1 MPQCQETLLGPWIP
15 EDSGRVVISTR
26 IRGSL
31 EYQGP
36 EHHLNPA
43 IVQALLHP
51 SRRTLL
57 PLIVKWSMDTG
68 GFPLHRELDVLHVH
82 IHGHV
87 DALAEEGSCIKETVT
102 FVLAHEPLALY
113 IHQTAYTHIHMYVS
127 LYLYIYIYIYRY
139 YLCIYL
145 LVCVYIYIFIII
157 IIIITIIIIAF
168 IYVFVYIYIY
178 IHIYIYIYIY
188 IYMYICSL
196 GKRLL
201 SGSCSIRYPDPQP
214 LSMM

>member
-1 MPQCQETLLGPWIP
+1 MPG
-15 EDSGRVVISTR
+15 D
-26 IRGSL
+26 
-31 EYQGP
+31 
-36 EHHLNPA
+36 A
-43 IVQALLHP
+43 IGAL
-51 SRRTLL
+51 
-57 PLIVKWSMDTG
+57 DTG
-68 GFPLHRELDVLHVH
+68 RLWESCDFNQNQGLAGISGSGAPPEPCNRASPIASEPPHVVASDCQVVHGHWRLSLHRELDVLHVH

-178 IHIYIYIYIY
+178 TYIYIYIY
-188 IYMYICSL
+188 IYVYLQFRQKTSEWVL
-196 GKRLL
+196 
-201 SGSCSIRYPDPQP
+201 
-214 LSMM
+214 